1 MRVVQLT
8 VAPDADGVLRFA
20 IPAAEGAGGTFEV
33 AVVLTPLPAANGVHA
48 AKTPEELGWPPGYFE
63 KTAGSIPDPTF
74 ERGDQGEY
82 ETRET
87 LG

>member
-20 IPAAEGAGGTFEV
+20 IPAGAGAAARFEV

-48 AKTPEELGWPPGYFE
+48 PKTPQAAGYPPGWERVY
-63 KTAGSIPDPTF
+63 GSIQDDTFVAPPDLPLTPV
-74 ERGDQGEY
+74 EPLE
-82 ETRET
+82 
-87 LG
+87 

>member
-20 IPAAEGAGGTFEV
+20 IPAGAGAGRFEV
-33 AVVLTPLPAANGVHA
+33 AVVLTPLPAVNGTHRPT
-48 AKTPEELGWPPGYFE
+48 TPEGLGWPPGYFE
-63 KTAGSIPDPTF
+63 RTAGSIPDPTF

-82 ETRET
+82 ETRES

>member
-20 IPAAEGAGGTFEV
+20 IPAGDAAGRFEV
-33 AVVLTPLPAANGVHA
+33 AVVLTPVPATNGVHP
-48 AKTPEELGWPPGYFE
+48 AKKPEELGWPPGYFE

-82 ETRET
+82 ETRES

>member
-8 VAPDADGVLRFA
+8 VVPDADGVLRFA
-20 IPAAEGAGGTFEV
+20 IPAGAGEGRFEV
-33 AVVLTPLPAANGVHA
+33 AVVLTPVPAANGVHA
-48 AKTPEELGWPPGYFE
+48 PKGLGWPPGYFE
-63 KTAGSIPDPTF
+63 KTAGSIPDLTF

-82 ETRET
+82 EARET